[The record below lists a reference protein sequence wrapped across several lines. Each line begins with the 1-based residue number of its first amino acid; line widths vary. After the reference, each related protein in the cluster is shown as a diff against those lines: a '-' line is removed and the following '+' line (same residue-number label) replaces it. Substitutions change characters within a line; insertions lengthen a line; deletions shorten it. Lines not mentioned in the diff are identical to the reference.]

1 METPLL
7 LDVTSK
13 NNRVDWTKV
22 KRVDLRFKVTR
33 EMAIFEHQEVSKLT
47 ETRANFGSNSETC
60 ESLRVELL
68 HASTRMLKLALIAK
82 LSAWKYCSVL

>member
-33 EMAIFEHQEVSKLT
+33 EMAIFEHQEVSNQG
-47 ETRANFGSNSETC
+47 EFW
-60 ESLRVELL
+60 
-68 HASTRMLKLALIAK
+68 LKF
-82 LSAWKYCSVL
+82 